1 MKENNKPNKPEP
13 PAPSTPAVIL
23 ENGMT
28 VPATFAFKSAALT
41 ASAEVIARNAIEMK
55 ENVKVIASELGK
67 IMTSKSYEED
77 GYKSVAD
84 FAEKV
89 FNIGRSQAYAWAE
102 VGAKFLNADSDSAKV
117 VASLP
122 LANAAVVASLT
133 DEEVENG
140 VKSGKITSNSTQ
152 ADLKAYKEEVKAAR
166 PVDPKADSKVLPM
179 FEFIAFF
186 GNRAIPSV
194 SSMLE
199 VDISAAVS
207 SAVGYSIIME
217 EVKLPEV
224 KSETKG
230 TPSTKRRL
238 IIFDDNGNPAPVLVE
253 YRMKKAPAKTTVKSG
268 AKSIH
273 DLTAAELV
281 ELLKAAREREAAM
294 EVEG

>member
-1 MKENNKPNKPEP
+1 MKDQTKTTITES

-28 VPATFAFKSAALT
+28 VPATFEFKSPALT
-41 ASAEVIARNAIEMK
+41 ASAEVIARNAIDMK
-55 ENVKVIASELGK
+55 ENVKAIASELGK

-102 VGAKFLNADSDSAKV
+102 VGAKFLNADSESAKV

-133 DEEVENG
+133 DEEVQNG
-140 VKSGKITSNSTQ
+140 VKSGKITANSTQ
-152 ADLKAYKEEVKAAR
+152 ADLKAYKEEVKASR
-166 PVDPKADSKVLPM
+166 PVDPKAESKVLPM
-179 FEFIAFF
+179 FEYIAFF

-199 VDISAAVS
+199 VDISTSVS
-207 SAVGYSIIME
+207 SAVGYSTIIE
-217 EVKLPEV
+217 EVKLPDI
-224 KSETKG
+224 KPETKG
-230 TPSTKRRL
+230 TPATKRRL

-253 YRMKKAPAKTTVKSG
+253 YRMKKSPAKTSTKVG

-273 DLTAAELV
+273 DLSAAELV
-281 ELLKAAREREAAM
+281 ELLKAAREREAAQVV
-294 EVEG
+294 EV